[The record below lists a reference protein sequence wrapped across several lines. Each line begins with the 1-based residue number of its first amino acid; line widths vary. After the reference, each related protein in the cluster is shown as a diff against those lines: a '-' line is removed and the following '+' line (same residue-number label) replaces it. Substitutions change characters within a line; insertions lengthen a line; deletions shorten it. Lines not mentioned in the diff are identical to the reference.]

1 MQAPIKC
8 MGFFLVQVPRVIV
21 YLHHNRELTKTGH
34 RSSCMR
40 KKACSNRENTT
51 LFIKKVMI
59 RVNSVDAQ
67 LEVDET
73 REF

>member
-1 MQAPIKC
+1 
-8 MGFFLVQVPRVIV
+8 
-21 YLHHNRELTKTGH
+21 
-34 RSSCMR
+34 MR